1 MIRLTTILTLLAA
14 VALSGCNLE
23 TVTVADASK
32 ETKPTPAPTEP
43 APSPVLPEPEE
54 PLLPEPEEPLLPEP
68 IEPTPEPVVPEPEP
82 VEPEPTD
89 PVVPTPVDPEPEPT
103 PVEPEEKLSVQL
115 AWDIP
120 MQRENGDEL
129 KPNEIGG
136 YKIEYR
142 RVGTTNFQ
150 TFMVEDGL
158 SDSTEIGDL
167 VQGMY
172 EFRIAAFD
180 ADGLFSDYSDIATIQ
195 VDANS

>member
-1 MIRLTTILTLLAA
+1 MIRLTTTLALLAA
-14 VALSGCNLE
+14 IALSGCNLE
-23 TVTVADASK
+23 GVTAAEAGK
-32 ETKPTPAPTEP
+32 ETKPTQAAAEPAPTN
-43 APSPVLPEPEE
+43 PVLPEPT
-54 PLLPEPEEPLLPEP
+54 L
-68 IEPTPEPVVPEPEP
+68 
-82 VEPEPTD
+82 
-89 PVVPTPVDPEPEPT
+89 PT

-142 RVGTTNFQ
+142 RVGTTIFQ